1 MDVAMSETFR
11 ALFRSFVTACPTICS
26 RSTMSAA
33 KACGFLGAQR
43 DVPLQAL
50 LLQGPVGYLVEPAGK
65 RRV

>member
-11 ALFRSFVTACPTICS
+11 ALFRSFVTACSTICS

-50 LLQGPVGYLVEPAGK
+50 LLQGHAHLRDERVGV
-65 RRV
+65 